1 MGLLRTESK
10 VHSYDGDIMNVVSMS
25 TKKVNVSSVYGEF
38 RKPKEHPKE
47 HTKEQDAES
56 FIRYLEFIGV
66 DLRL

>member
-1 MGLLRTESK
+1 MRLLGRESK
-10 VHSYDGDIMNVVSMS
+10 VDSFDGDIMNAVSMP
-25 TKKVNVSSVYGEF
+25 TKKINVNSVYGEF
-38 RKPKEHPKE
+38 RNPPKHPNE

>member
-10 VHSYDGDIMNVVSMS
+10 VDSFDGDIMNVVSMS

-66 DLRL
+66 ALRL